1 MLNENHVTEI
11 LAMYFIKNKH
21 VIVDKLT
28 TVQRGIDLIVRDEKG
43 VNTYIEIKGETSA
56 SVTSKRYGK
65 PFDSDQINNH
75 VGRALLATF
84 KAMNKY
90 TSDND
95 RFAIAFPDTGGHEK
109 VMSNIKSVLDKL
121 NVTIYLVSDKGV
133 KIL

>member
-1 MLNENHVTEI
+1 MLNENHITEL

-28 TVQRGIDLIVRDEKG
+28 TVQRGIDLVVGDEKG

-56 SVTSKRYGK
+56 SVASKRYGK

-95 RFAIAFPDTGGHEK
+95 RFAIAFPDTAGHEK
-109 VMSNIKSVLDKL
+109 VMSSIKGVLDKL